1 MATNARQTHD
11 LTTHTAIRIF
21 RFVAARLSPL
31 LVAPSGLARRCNR
44 THADRG
50 ILEGEIVK
58 AVILIAFALMSGGTN
73 AQMMVEAVMRGQALT
88 TTKQGD
94 VSACGIR
101 IVGIPGPIKGTPQ
114 RMFDTS
120 LNITKQAVGI
130 AKMIASVGP
139 AGSTYQEMRPT
150 RIFGVWF
157 KTKGLG
163 AVAPL
168 KGLTPGETP
177 HSNLFLTDWQGS
189 AETIGAMAGGDQTQ
203 IAVSWQKGIE
213 TIYYGKVELDD
224 AERQL
229 VIDCFDQLK

>member
-1 MATNARQTHD
+1 MK
-11 LTTHTAIRIF
+11 IGIF
-21 RFVAARLSPL
+21 FAVA
-31 LVAPSGLARRCNR
+31 LVATGAQ
-44 THADRG
+44 
-50 ILEGEIVK
+50 
-58 AVILIAFALMSGGTN
+58 
-73 AQMMVEAVMRGQALT
+73 AQMMVEAAMRGQALT
-88 TTKQGD
+88 TTKQGE
-94 VSACGIR
+94 VSGCGIR
-101 IVGIPGPIKGTPQ
+101 VVGMPSPMKGVQQ

-139 AGSTYQEMRPT
+139 AGSTYQEMKPT

-157 KTKGLG
+157 KVKGLS

-177 HSNLFLTDWQGS
+177 HSNLFLTDWQSS
-189 AETIGAMAGGDQTQ
+189 AETIGAMTGGEQTQ
-203 IAVSWQKGIE
+203 IAVAWQKGIE

-229 VIDCFDQLK
+229 VIDCFDQLKK